1 MPPIILVEVVM
12 ISYEEDKR
20 EILTR
25 LRRMEGQLR
34 GIQRMVESDKY
45 CIDLLTQIS
54 SVMAAAQHVSVI
66 VLRDHINGCVRKA
79 LGDGQNGDEAVTELL
94 QAVNRFSRT

>member
-1 MPPIILVEVVM
+1 M

-45 CIDLLTQIS
+45 CIDVLTQIS
-54 SVMAAAQHVSVI
+54 SVIAAAQHVGVI
-66 VLRDHINGCVRKA
+66 ILRDHINGCVRKA
-79 LGDGQNGDEAVTELL
+79 LEDGQENDGAIDELV
-94 QAVNRFSRT
+94 QAVNRLSRG

>member
-1 MPPIILVEVVM
+1 MA
-12 ISYEEDKR
+12 SYDEDKQ

-45 CIDLLTQIS
+45 CIDVLTQIS
-54 SVMAAAQHVSVI
+54 SIIAAAQRVGAI
-66 VLRDHINGCVRKA
+66 VLKDHINGCVRKA
-79 LGDGQNGDEAVTELL
+79 LTEGQDSDEAVNELV
-94 QAVNRFSRT
+94 QAVTHFTRA

>member
-1 MPPIILVEVVM
+1 M

-34 GIQRMVESDKY
+34 GVQRMVEADKY
-45 CIDLLTQIS
+45 CIDVLTQIS
-54 SVMAAAQHVSVI
+54 SVIAAAQHVGAI

-79 LGDGQNGDEAVTELL
+79 LADGQDGDAAVSELL
-94 QAVNRFSRT
+94 QTVNRFSRA

>member
-1 MPPIILVEVVM
+1 MA
-12 ISYEEDKR
+12 SYNEDKQ

-45 CIDLLTQIS
+45 CIDVLTQIS
-54 SVMAAAQHVSVI
+54 SIIAAAQRVGAI
-66 VLRDHINGCVRKA
+66 VLKDHINGCVRKA
-79 LGDGQNGDEAVTELL
+79 LTDGQDSDEAINELV
-94 QAVNRFSRT
+94 QAVSHFTRA

>member
-1 MPPIILVEVVM
+1 M

-25 LRRMEGQLR
+25 LHRMEGQLR

-45 CIDLLTQIS
+45 CIDVLTQIS
-54 SVMAAAQHVSVI
+54 SVMAAAQHVGVI

-79 LGDGQNGDEAVTELL
+79 LGDGQNDDEAVTELL
-94 QAVNRFSRT
+94 QAVNMFSRA